1 MRLVGIF
8 ICGVLLSVQGFAVK
22 GYAGKNGMRQL
33 KELLHNQP
41 LMEQLSARLGGTL
54 IGINS
59 GNIGSKILAASA
71 GLGLMFAVTTTDA
84 SSIEKR
90 AQAADKKILSAKV
103 VELGDG
109 VKLDYGGRIGG
120 SYSNSTGKPDNFSFG
135 VELGGTLSRELSS
148 LGVKGSFLSTRTK
161 AVGADD
167 YEGAEDWIGRA
178 TFVQAIPTASDNVK
192 PIVYVEGGFSH
203 YGDRKQAADGTGGI
217 GVSASG
223 TLFGK
228 NVHLQ
233 LRGGFGWLGEGAY
246 DRGADSYADIEGDTV
261 GVFGATVKTEWTSAG
276 DILQAADGSL
286 LYYIPII
293 PAATTNYNEYRPLGG
308 DGDFDDVTRR
318 VESTLNILQGLGVTL
333 KYDGKKGEE
342 AAKSAQITY
351 SYGF

>member
-1 MRLVGIF
+1 MRLAGMF

-22 GYAGKNGMRQL
+22 GYAGKSGTRQL
-33 KELLHNQP
+33 KELLHNRP
-41 LMEQLSARLGGTL
+41 LIEKLSSALGATP

-59 GNIGSKILAASA
+59 GTLIGGKILAATA
-71 GLGLMFAVTTTDA
+71 GLGLMFAVATTDA

-90 AQAADKKILSAKV
+90 AQAADKQILSAKV

-120 SYSNSTGKPDNFSFG
+120 SYSNSSGKPDNFSFG
-135 VELGGTLSRELSS
+135 VELGSTLSRELSS
-148 LGVKGSFLSTRTK
+148 LEVKGSFLSTRTK

-167 YEGAEDWIGRA
+167 YSGAEDWIGRA
-178 TFVQAIPTASDNVK
+178 TFVQEIPTAGDIK
-192 PIVYVEGGFSH
+192 PIVYINGGFSH
-203 YGDRKQAADGTGGI
+203 YGDKKRSADGTGGI
-217 GVSASG
+217 GVSARG

-228 NVHLQ
+228 QVHLQ

-246 DRGADSYADIEGDTV
+246 DKGMDSYADIEGDTV
-261 GVFGATVKTEWTSAG
+261 GVFGATVKTEWTSVG
-276 DILQAADGSL
+276 DVLQAEDGSL
-286 LYYIPII
+286 LYYVPLI
-293 PAATTNYNEYRPLGG
+293 PAATTFYNEYRPLGG

-318 VESTLNILQGLGVTL
+318 AESTINILRGLGVTL